1 LEVFEESKGTEMSRA
16 IITNGLWIRRVPWRK
31 SGQWRADIFKSVLSD
46 SRLKTARFLLKYGPD
61 VLVSAT
67 ELRQALEG
75 ARSHHVNNQIWG
87 PFNIDPIERTINGQK
102 VKMDVLPAD
111 STLRRKKGRS
121 RAT

>member
-1 LEVFEESKGTEMSRA
+1 MFEESKATEMSRA

-31 SGQWRADIFKSVLSD
+31 SGQWRTDIFKSVLSD
-46 SRLKTARFLLKYGPD
+46 SRLKAARFLLKYGPD

-75 ARSHHVNNQIWG
+75 VRSYHVNNQIWG
-87 PFNIDPIERTINGQK
+87 PFNIDPVERTINGRK

-111 STLRRKKGRS
+111 STLRRKKGGS